1 VALTFLG
8 FLGLATFPGWHEE
21 VDPRTGSAIDIKP
34 FPSRPVAQGVLL
46 ALGLA
51 SLLLMIS
58 ALWQHVAAASVV
70 AIVSK
75 TAHGTNV
82 VGDVGI
88 ASIGLVWLSFAL
100 TVIAVQ
106 GLFMEILSIHALD
119 RLVDE

>member
-34 FPSRPVAQGVLL
+34 FPSRPVAQGVL
-46 ALGLA
+46 LA